1 MVKMSRSHT
10 PIYADD
16 ECFSLAK
23 EYSLK
28 FSRRD
33 VFSIS
38 DFVPDLDAQ
47 SFIICAPHNLNR
59 TQLDVFTKCRF
70 TTVGVATARNTDE
83 LQKFLARQN
92 LHRDGGNNALFDE
105 IYGSIYLDNLKN
117 KYPSMIPK
125 SDIAHDFDL
134 LSMHVHGEG
143 AHANLRSIVLCG
155 QAPLACDSYECSS
168 VYCKRSKGSD
178 GLFIP
183 FYDLNASEVLFLSCN
198 GLSVSEEHYPSRC
211 SAVLSLI
218 SGKKFRGGVFNDRT
232 VPLDP
237 DEVLMAYNIGRQ
249 EGLQSAHRFLN
260 DLSAPR
266 FKGIRPW
273 ILIGDPEQMWS
284 NKSIETPRK
293 FVDLQTSHFY
303 IFNKYPAKSFVPTE
317 KVVYFIDEDDTKC
330 DINDV
335 TNDALVCEKNLQSA
349 LCIIQFIESLIIS
362 MPNINSFPGFLQ
374 EQIMELKRVILSLL
388 STFNM
393 WRRNL
398 ILKRS
403 GQRFLDTASKLFE
416 LAPITISK
424 VVKLLVS
431 EDLENFLINSL
442 DSSESIFSKSVC
454 QRCKSNTD
462 IINTKVVFA
471 PLVNIS
477 VETCPTCGLCSVDV
491 GNICTSFNISP
502 LTRNSTISISANK
515 IEENAWS
522 FLSLRDKSVGE
533 DVITSEC
540 IMSDSIPGNWKSKK
554 DLHYDLHTARIVTA
568 TSLGIRIERHRIA
581 QIKGE

>member
-1 MVKMSRSHT
+1 M
-10 PIYADD
+10 
-16 ECFSLAK
+16 
-23 EYSLK
+23 
-28 FSRRD
+28 
-33 VFSIS
+33 
-38 DFVPDLDAQ
+38 
-47 SFIICAPHNLNR
+47 
-59 TQLDVFTKCRF
+59 
-70 TTVGVATARNTDE
+70 
-83 LQKFLARQN
+83 
-92 LHRDGGNNALFDE
+92 
-105 IYGSIYLDNLKN
+105 
-117 KYPSMIPK
+117 
-125 SDIAHDFDL
+125 
-134 LSMHVHGEG
+134 
-143 AHANLRSIVLCG
+143 
-155 QAPLACDSYECSS
+155 
-168 VYCKRSKGSD
+168 
-178 GLFIP
+178 
-183 FYDLNASEVLFLSCN
+183 
-198 GLSVSEEHYPSRC
+198 
-211 SAVLSLI
+211 
-218 SGKKFRGGVFNDRT
+218 
-232 VPLDP
+232 
-237 DEVLMAYNIGRQ
+237 
-249 EGLQSAHRFLN
+249 
-260 DLSAPR
+260 
-266 FKGIRPW
+266 
-273 ILIGDPEQMWS
+273 
-284 NKSIETPRK
+284 
-293 FVDLQTSHFY
+293 
-303 IFNKYPAKSFVPTE
+303 
-317 KVVYFIDEDDTKC
+317 YFIDEDDTKC

-403 GQRFLDTASKLFE
+403 GRRFLDTASKLFE